1 MKRSTILLLPFYT
14 MLIVS
19 FFIPLVTIDLTDY
32 EGEVKIMMGYDNFY
46 FYVNALVVVLF
57 NIFFYFKKSTRIFNL
72 TITVLGIILFL
83 DFTAIVLHP
92 FTFGSYSIHIG
103 FYLHYLSIATIA
115 YLIKRLVVIES
126 NSED

>member
-14 MLIVS
+14 VLIVS

-83 DFTAIVLHP
+83 DFIAIVLHP
-92 FTFGSYSIHIG
+92 FTFGTYSIHIG
-103 FYLHYLSIATIA
+103 FYLHYLSIATIVF
-115 YLIKRLVVIES
+115 LIKRLVVIES
-126 NSED
+126 NP

>member
-1 MKRSTILLLPFYT
+1 MKRSTILLLSFYT

-19 FFIPLVTIDLTDY
+19 FFIPLITIDLTDY
-32 EGEVKIMMGYDNFY
+32 EGEIKIMMGYDNFY

-103 FYLHYLSIATIA
+103 FYLHYLSIATIV
-115 YLIKRLVVIES
+115 YLIKRSITIES
-126 NSED
+126 NP

>member
-1 MKRSTILLLPFYT
+1 MKRSTILLLSFYT

-19 FFIPLVTIDLTDY
+19 FFIPLITIDLTDY

-72 TITVLGIILFL
+72 TITVLGILLFL

-92 FTFGSYSIHIG
+92 FTFGTYSIHIG
-103 FYLHYLSIATIA
+103 FYLHYLSIATIV
-115 YLIKRLVVIES
+115 YLIKRSLIIES
-126 NSED
+126 NP